1 MLIALF
7 LKYLFKTDS
16 KLGINIKDKYLI
28 MLLNRILFL
37 K

>member
-7 LKYLFKTDS
+7 LKYLFKMDS
-16 KLGINIKDKYLI
+16 KLGINIKDKYSI
-28 MLLNRILFL
+28 ILLNQILFL